1 MTNKRASNS
10 KGNDKSNGK
19 DKHDRR
25 SFDWAVRKVR
35 ERLHSG

>member
-1 MTNKRASNS
+1 MTNKGASNNNGEDKSNS
-10 KGNDKSNGK
+10 K
-19 DKHDRR
+19 DKHVRR